1 MTTQQRFI
9 TLLLCVVLLG
19 ALTDCKKNQQQGEK
33 KPVVTMENLQTAYNV
48 SMKRNRW
55 YSSYATYLQTQRQS
69 NLTYLFRAIARSEAI
84 RADVHAKLLRAKG
97 TEPTMPTIDSLAM
110 GSASQ
115 ALKMA
120 MSCETMQSESMYPS
134 LIRTAELEKF
144 PEAVEQFKQSRDADV
159 RHLELF
165 RNADG
170 FSGNIARTTYY
181 ICPSCGYIL
190 TTDKTPE
197 CPTCKTAFS
206 TFEKI

>member
-1 MTTQQRFI
+1 MLGVFTT
-9 TLLLCVVLLG
+9 CSKN
-19 ALTDCKKNQQQGEK
+19 DKKQDEQ
-33 KPVVTMENLQTAYNV
+33 KPTVSLENLQTAYGV

-55 YSSYATYLQTQRQS
+55 YSSYANHLQTQRQS
-69 NLTYLFRAIARSEAI
+69 NLSFLFRAIARSEAI
-84 RADVHAKLLRAKG
+84 RADAHAKLLRTKG

-120 MSCETMQSESMYPS
+120 ISCETMQSESMYPT

-170 FSGNIARTTYY
+170 YSGNIARTTYY
-181 ICPSCGYIL
+181 CCPTCGYIL

-206 TFEKI
+206 SFEKI